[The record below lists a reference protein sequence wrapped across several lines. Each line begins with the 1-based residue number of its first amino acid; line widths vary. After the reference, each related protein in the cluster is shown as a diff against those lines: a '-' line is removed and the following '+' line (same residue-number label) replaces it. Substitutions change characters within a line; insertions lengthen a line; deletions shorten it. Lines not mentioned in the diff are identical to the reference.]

1 MNRLFLLLF
10 GAVSLVAHAQ
20 VPEVIS
26 NAPCVNIAA
35 NSVQN
40 DVVVRLILPPLSE
53 LNVQIENIQLTNSS
67 GEILPYFNG
76 QNWADSSEIYV
87 RFDTLVNEETIF
99 FLNAPGYNHSNEPL
113 DVFDFFDSFDS
124 PSLDETLWSSS
135 SQNGASFNLSNGELI
150 MNVTQTDNYCSIYSN
165 ETFNL
170 DQNWAILLQSRTE
183 DNRGHVCMAL
193 GSGYDDERLNNGG
206 SNQLNGYG
214 LGEGHNDDWIA
225 LLRSDGN
232 EFVTEYFGEDL
243 TYSLLHASWTD
254 NTFNILEFG
263 ELASTLEVD
272 ADEKPSG
279 TYPFFIWLNGWDS
292 NNRTLWLDFVAIYHA
307 AEAFTQ
313 VTLPGCM
320 DSEAC
325 NYNALAECEGE
336 ACEYSCCPGPGC
348 CLEGTV
354 WDAELGGCIPMEVT
368 CPEDLD
374 FDGVIGVNDL
384 MQLLSSFGTD
394 CTPAEEP
401 ETAEFACG
409 DPINYHGY
417 DYATV
422 QIGEQC
428 WFAENL
434 RNEQYANG
442 DAIPGSFSAAEW
454 IELTVGAQAVYDQDI
469 QNLSSYGRL
478 YNSFAIED
486 IRGLCPNQWHIPQ
499 DGDWIVAELSL
510 GMSEAEANGTY
521 WRGTNQGL
529 QMKSSENDVPA
540 WNGSNSS
547 GFSALPG
554 GYRDGN
560 SGLFRNDAPSNYWSA
575 TTADDIGYP
584 EHSYYRWFGNS
595 QTNVYRWIYTK
606 NGGLSVRCVKD

>member
-1 MNRLFLLLF
+1 MNRFFLLLF

-206 SNQLNGYG
+206 YNQLNGYG

-336 ACEYSCCPGPGC
+336 ACDYTCCPGPGC
-348 CLEGTV
+348 CSAGMYWDYDLEQCLNY
-354 WDAELGGCIPMEVT
+354 ET
-368 CPEDLD
+368 CQEDLD
-374 FDGVIGVNDL
+374 GDGVIGINDL
-384 MQLLSSFGTD
+384 MELLSSFGTM
-394 CTPAEEP
+394 CEEP
-401 ETAEFACG
+401 ETVEFTCG
-409 DPINYHGY
+409 DPMNYHGY

-434 RNEQYANG
+434 RSAQFTDG
-442 DAIPGSFSAAEW
+442 SAIPTSAVDPFGDNAANIDAWGLMYEG
-454 IELTVGAQAVYDQDI
+454 TAVID
-469 QNLSSYGRL
+469 S
-478 YNSFAIED
+478 
-486 IRGLCPNQWHIPQ
+486 RGLCPSDWHISSNADWQ
-499 DGDWIVAELSL
+499 QLINYAANNGYSGDESSALKSASGWSS
-510 GMSEAEANGTY
+510 GANG
-521 WRGTNQGL
+521 
-529 QMKSSENDVPA
+529 SDA
-540 WNGSNSS
+540 F
-547 GFSALPG
+547 GFNAKPG
-554 GYRDGN
+554 GFHYNPTHPYWGEFN
-560 SGLFRNDAPSNYWSA
+560 HSMISGYWWTSTIQSASESIAWTLQNDYLTP
-575 TTADDIGYP
+575 
-584 EHSYYRWFGNS
+584 SYYHS
-595 QTNVYRWIYTK
+595 
-606 NGGLSVRCVKD
+606 NGMSVRCLKD

>member
-20 VPEVIS
+20 VPDYVPTEGLVAWYPFNGNANDESGNGHHGEVQGAVLTTDRFGNESSAYEFDGTTRIVAS
-26 NAPCVNIAA
+26 GAAPIGANA
-35 NSVQN
+35 
-40 DVVVRLILPPLSE
+40 RT
-53 LNVQIENIQLTNSS
+53 LNAFFMSDSPVPTGPSTYNIQSILGCGSGAAGPGISPLFIEGNFEGKLNTQTGSWQNMLFSENPVQDGLWHMATLTYAGPNTPVKLYLDAVLQGETDSLTLNTHSS
-67 GEILPYFNG
+67 PLYIGDAP
-76 QNWADSSEIYV
+76 WAV
-87 RFDTLVNEETIF
+87 L
-99 FLNAPGYNHSNEPL
+99 
-113 DVFDFFDSFDS
+113 FFDGIIDDVAVWNHALSDEAIFSLYAENPVSYGCIDSTACNFEDEATWSDGSCEYGCNYCGPGTHWVDSLLACLPS
-124 PSLDETLWSSS
+124 PSIC
-135 SQNGASFNLSNGELI
+135 G
-150 MNVTQTDNYCSIYSN
+150 
-165 ETFNL
+165 
-170 DQNWAILLQSRTE
+170 
-183 DNRGHVCMAL
+183 
-193 GSGYDDERLNNGG
+193 
-206 SNQLNGYG
+206 
-214 LGEGHNDDWIA
+214 
-225 LLRSDGN
+225 
-232 EFVTEYFGEDL
+232 
-243 TYSLLHASWTD
+243 
-254 NTFNILEFG
+254 
-263 ELASTLEVD
+263 
-272 ADEKPSG
+272 
-279 TYPFFIWLNGWDS
+279 
-292 NNRTLWLDFVAIYHA
+292 
-307 AEAFTQ
+307 
-313 VTLPGCM
+313 
-320 DSEAC
+320 
-325 NYNALAECEGE
+325 
-336 ACEYSCCPGPGC
+336 
-348 CLEGTV
+348 EGTV
-354 WDAELGGCIPMEVT
+354 WDAELGGCIPIEAT

-374 FDGVIGVNDL
+374 FDGVVGVNDL
-384 MQLLSSFGTD
+384 MELLSAFGTD
-394 CTPAEEP
+394 CAPAEEP
-401 ETAEFACG
+401 ETAEWTCG
-409 DPINYHGY
+409 DPVSYHGY